1 MKLGLVKLQ
10 DRLGPDQK
18 WFSVDVEA
26 GTPAARAGVQRGD
39 IIMTMNFVSPLEW
52 GQDGRIVPP
61 TGLPLEIQRDGV
73 RIVLVLEHP
82 SVAAPAQPPSELA
95 STPLPDG
102 LIETWRAQ
110 IRADDRI
117 KDEKLLRFFMF
128 IAERLHNKPG
138 HPWHFTAIV
147 GVGEIAVQLGCRKEK
162 VLDLYK
168 QAEELGHLRVRR
180 GTGKGNPNRYEP
192 VLWPGDEPPP
202 QGDAGVPVA
211 PADLG
216 EDTSDP
222 AAAVAVVAAA
232 DVPPALPPG
241 YYVEGSEQWTAWR
254 IYFWCCSHDGIPA
267 EMIAGAA
274 PKRALTVDTE
284 WPPVGRGV
292 SADQTKWWEVYQ
304 GSDEFRAW
312 LERLREW
319 PNIEIHA
326 RESLRHPG
334 IACLFVPS
342 TIPPPRSPDDQSAA
356 AQRPEKPVGILSSG
370 AAHSAPAVPVGPPSG
385 ATKPGVS
392 PFERESEETRDAMV
406 AFFCNKYRLP
416 EDRALA
422 ELRTASREELERLFI
437 AMKMRPPRFEA
448 DYHPMYDSGPEN

>member
-1 MKLGLVKLQ
+1 VKLGLIKLQ

-102 LIETWRAQ
+102 LIETWHAR

-117 KDEKLLRFFMF
+117 KDEKLLPFLMF
-128 IAERLHNKPG
+128 IAENC
-138 HPWHFTAIV
+138 HPPHFMAIA
-147 GVGEIAVQLGCRKEK
+147 GVGEIAAQLGCRKET

-168 QAEELGHLRVRR
+168 QAEALGHLRVHR

-202 QGDAGVPVA
+202 QGDAGVPVV
-211 PADLG
+211 PSDLG
-216 EDTSDP
+216 EDTTEP
-222 AAAVAVVAAA
+222 AAAVPVVAAA
-232 DVPPALPPG
+232 DMSAALPPG
-241 YYVEGSEQWTAWR
+241 HYVEGGEQWTAWD
-254 IYFWCCSHDGIPA
+254 IYFRCCGHDGIPA
-267 EMIAGAA
+267 EMIGGAA
-274 PKRALTVDTE
+274 PMRALTVDTE

-304 GSDEFRAW
+304 GSEEFRAW

-342 TIPPPRSPDDQSAA
+342 TMPPPRSPDDQGAP

-370 AAHSAPAVPVGPPSG
+370 AATALPVRPPGNAAPSR
-385 ATKPGVS
+385 GVS
-392 PFERESEETRDAMV
+392 PFARESEETRDAMV
-406 AFFCNKYRLP
+406 AFFCSKYRLP